1 METNCSGYKEVMSS
15 VVWMLQMNSS
25 QVLVEIDP
33 TSLELAAM
41 GVKLVHLSVT
51 FFLKIKRTGYIWFFD
66 KKN

>member
-1 METNCSGYKEVMSS
+1 
-15 VVWMLQMNSS
+15 MNSS